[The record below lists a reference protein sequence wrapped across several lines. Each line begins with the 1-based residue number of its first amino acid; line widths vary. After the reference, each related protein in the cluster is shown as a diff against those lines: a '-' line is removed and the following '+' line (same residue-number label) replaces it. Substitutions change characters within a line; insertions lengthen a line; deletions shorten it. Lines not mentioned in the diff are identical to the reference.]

1 MLALTLHHVKSCDN
15 IVGIA
20 VKQFPVSV
28 KDIEYAIVS
37 AARKQPAFAILC
49 DDKALLMRKI
59 VLGFY
64 SVFQTEQLSVAL
76 RIAPPACDAA
86 EQEQLI
92 VKLHI
97 AVYQPDIRQF
107 ENIRINADVA
117 LAVVMRFGS
126 LSLHNDLCS
135 MVEL

>member
-1 MLALTLHHVKSCDN
+1 MICTTIIKNRRGRATV
-15 IVGIA
+15 I
-20 VKQFPVSV
+20 
-28 KDIEYAIVS
+28 
-37 AARKQPAFAILC
+37 IL
-49 DDKALLMRKI
+49 
-59 VLGFY
+59 FY
-64 SVFQTEQLSVAL
+64 WLSTAQLYWLIQTGQLSVAL
-76 RIAPPACDAA
+76 RIAPPACNTA

-107 ENIRINADVA
+107 ENISINADIA

-135 MVEL
+135 MVDL

>member
-1 MLALTLHHVKSCDN
+1 MIGRVPENLFV
-15 IVGIA
+15 
-20 VKQFPVSV
+20 PV
-28 KDIEYAIVS
+28 KDIENAVMRT
-37 AARKQPAFAILC
+37 ARQQPVFTVLR
-49 DDKALLMRKI
+49 DDKALLMHKI

-64 SVFQTEQLSVAL
+64 TVFQTGQLSVSL

-117 LAVVMRFGS
+117 LAVVMRFGG
-126 LSLHNDLCS
+126 LSLHNYLCS

>member
-1 MLALTLHHVKSCDN
+1 M
-15 IVGIA
+15 
-20 VKQFPVSV
+20 
-28 KDIEYAIVS
+28 S
-37 AARKQPAFAILC
+37 AAGQKPTFAVLC
-49 DDKALLMRKI
+49 DDKALLMHKI
-59 VLGFY
+59 VLCLYAF
-64 SVFQTEQLSVAL
+64 FQTGQLSVAL
-76 RIAPPACDAA
+76 RIAPPACNTA
-86 EQEQLI
+86 EQEHLI

-107 ENIRINADVA
+107 ENIRINADIA